1 MYKSHFLESCME
13 LAVFFPPQS
22 AVLWVTPDFLNL
34 LCGWSV
40 WSMIHWATTEKN
52 EWGMQMIECYP
63 FRLLQVLK
71 KQKEPQVSSV
81 LLNLFTVKA
90 VGGLLG
96 KAVRWIIFNAASAFC
111 DLFPSS
117 DVTDFV
123 NWCQWGEKRK
133 DKNSDQKGKTEKRW

>member
-1 MYKSHFLESCME
+1 M
-13 LAVFFPPQS
+13 
-22 AVLWVTPDFLNL
+22 
-34 LCGWSV
+34 
-40 WSMIHWATTEKN
+40 N
-52 EWGMQMIECYP
+52 EGPQMIECYP

-71 KQKEPQVSSV
+71 KQKEPGVSSV

-111 DLFPSS
+111 DLFPAS

-123 NWCQWGEKRK
+123 NWCQCGGKKRK
-133 DKNSDQKGKTEKRW
+133 DKNSD